1 MKRLAFAAI
10 LLVTPVLAQEA
21 TPPAQTADQVRED
34 ANGIIVALR
43 QQRDAANDNLAQAM
57 AQIAKIN
64 KQIEASKKASP
75 LAPAPEQKDT
85 KK

>member
-10 LLVTPVLAQEA
+10 LLVTPALAQEA
-21 TPPAQTADQVRED
+21 MPPAQTADQVRED

-57 AQIAKIN
+57 AQIVKLN
-64 KQIEASKKASP
+64 KQIEASKKVAQP
-75 LAPAPEQKDT
+75 TPEQKET
-85 KK
+85 NK